1 MIDVGSLPCRPCDQ
15 RQCAPGDFR
24 CLTGITAE
32 QVVAAALRALQQREQ
47 QSADVS
53 AMTGTRA

>member
-1 MIDVGSLPCRPCDQ
+1 LTSAHCRAVPCDQ

-32 QVVAAALRALQQREQ
+32 QVVAAALRALHQQREQ

-53 AMTGTRA
+53 DMTGTRA